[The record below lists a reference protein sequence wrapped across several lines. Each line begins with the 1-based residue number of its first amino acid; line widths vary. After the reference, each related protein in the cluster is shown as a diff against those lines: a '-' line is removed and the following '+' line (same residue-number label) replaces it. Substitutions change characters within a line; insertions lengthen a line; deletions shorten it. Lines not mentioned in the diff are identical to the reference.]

1 MTQKTISIN
10 PALFTLGKKPKKEN
24 KTKKEKKPMSIITP
38 NSLKNKF
45 IEKVK
50 QHQRKKDKNSTRKKK
65 ESEFGSD
72 FQESLRYLSNLIEEK
87 DKNDTSKF
95 NVSNNLNKLESFQN
109 DNYLR
114 ENVNVDLPSDLKKPE
129 TIYNRD
135 VLKPETNI
143 NVISN
148 DSLTPKPYGCLKNG
162 EKPTYRQ
169 WLQTRKRPF
178 KQKKPTIITDLPK
191 NENLNKRE
199 EKLNAV
205 KSMFIKNT
213 NENSEKNII
222 QSGDN
227 VESDNIE
234 VSKNIE
240 DIEDSKINIETDTIN
255 ENINLKPKQRYAIKK
270 SIRRKYTCGKN
281 NKSRKV
287 AIMIKSGETR
297 AKIIKEKRNLTRRN
311 IHDVKNYLYKN
322 GFLKVG
328 SSAPK
333 KILMDMYEACI
344 LTGKVA
350 NKNDRIHIHNFL
362 NENK

>member
-10 PALFTLGKKPKKEN
+10 PALFTFGKKTKKEN

-72 FQESLRYLSNLIEEK
+72 FQESLRYLSNLIDEN

-95 NVSNNLNKLESFQN
+95 NVTNNLNKLESFQN

-143 NVISN
+143 NIISN
-148 DSLTPKPYGCLKNG
+148 DNLTPKPYGCLKNG
-162 EKPTYRQ
+162 DKPTYRQ
-169 WLQTRKRPF
+169 WLHTRKRPF
-178 KQKKPTIITDLPK
+178 KQKKTNIITDLPR
-191 NENLNKRE
+191 NEKLNIRE

-205 KSMFIKNT
+205 KSMFIKN
-213 NENSEKNII
+213 ENDNTEKNIL
-222 QSGDN
+222 QSDDN
-227 VESDNIE
+227 VENKDN
-234 VSKNIE
+234 
-240 DIEDSKINIETDTIN
+240 EDSKINIEFNDNNDNN
-255 ENINLKPKQRYAIKK
+255 ESINLKPKQRYAIKK
-270 SIRRKYTCGKN
+270 SISRKYTCGKN

-297 AKIIKEKRNLTRRN
+297 AKIIREKRNLTRRN
-311 IHDVKNYLYKN
+311 IHDVKNYLHKN

-350 NKNDRIHIHNFL
+350 NINDRIQIHNFL